1 MGATETALWACRA
14 AFDSADQPTT
24 AGSFTDE
31 QGTVGLDGGSK
42 ALRFARSDRSQ
53 SATEAALL
61 GIHAAV
67 ALLSGPEGRPAQA
80 GGPLGRWVGGWVG
93 GWLHGLLWARAALT
107 MLLCPRSMKLNG
119 CSESKGKKESEMA
132 AALTGPCSAAAVAR
146 QSCNRM
152 ASKRG
157 EGVPR

>member
-80 GGPLGRWVGGWVG
+80 GGPVGRWVGG
-93 GWLHGLLWARAALT
+93 
-107 MLLCPRSMKLNG
+107 
-119 CSESKGKKESEMA
+119 
-132 AALTGPCSAAAVAR
+132 
-146 QSCNRM
+146 
-152 ASKRG
+152 
-157 EGVPR
+157 